1 MINYSAHDIER
12 YLNRQMNAAEMH
24 AFEKAMMDDPFLAD
38 AVDGYRTV
46 VPQQNIQHDLELL
59 QQRINNKKENGKVI
73 TGFFRPWMQMA
84 AVAVILLAG
93 AITAYRLLN
102 KPAITD
108 TAVVAEKKQAE
119 PVTPVTPE
127 QTVVDSETVA
137 VNDVQAPINNTPAAP
152 KKKAQTKLPAFSPAE
167 TFAVT
172 DTKPVA
178 SDTAKTN
185 VAVNTT
191 AAVAAAPPVAA
202 ANEMQQNS
210 NKAAKMEMKARS
222 APVKLNRF
230 AGVVV
235 DENNQPLP
243 FANIVEVKSG
253 VGTYAD
259 VKGNFIMVAGDS
271 VLSIETR
278 SVGYSTANVQIHTNN
293 QHKIVLRDEAVSYGY
308 LSKEQ
313 LFERNKQ
320 RNSSRMKEELNEME
334 SEPLDGWDNYS
345 TYVLNNTRNSRF
357 TDDKVRL
364 QDKTSVKEVEVSF
377 DVLPDGN
384 IANFKVE
391 RSNCTTCNNEA
402 IRVLKDGPK
411 WKSKS
416 GKTERTR
423 FTVQF

>member
-1 MINYSAHDIER
+1 MMNHSAHDIER

-46 VPQQNIQHDLELL
+46 VPQQTIQHDLAEL
-59 QQRINNKKENGKVI
+59 QQRINNKKENGKLI
-73 TGFFRPWMQMA
+73 TGFFKPWMQLA
-84 AVAVILLAG
+84 AVAIILLA
-93 AITAYRLLN
+93 TAVTLYRVLN
-102 KPAITD
+102 KPEVTD
-108 TAVVAEKKQAE
+108 TAVVVPKQTE
-119 PVTPVTPE
+119 
-127 QTVVDSETVA
+127 
-137 VNDVQAPINNTPAAP
+137 PAAP
-152 KKKAQTKLPAFSPAE
+152 VTKKPTKVDSSTIAVADVPVPFVNTPVRPKQEKQATVPSVSPAE
-167 TFAVT
+167 TFAIAE
-172 DTKPVA
+172 TKPVVKD
-178 SDTAKTN
+178 SNSND
-185 VAVNTT
+185 VAMNTT
-191 AAVAAAPPVAA
+191 AAAPPSVAAA
-202 ANEMQQNS
+202 ANEIQQNN
-210 NKAAKMEMKARS
+210 NKAARMQMKAKS
-222 APVKLNRF
+222 VPVKLNRF

-259 VKGNFIMVAGDS
+259 AKGNFVMVAGDS

-278 SVGYSTANVQIHTNN
+278 SVGYSTANVQIRSSN
-293 QHKIVLRDEAVSYGY
+293 QQKIVLRDEAVSYGY

-320 RNSSRMKEELNEME
+320 RNSRMKEELIEME

-357 TDDKVRL
+357 TDEKVRL
-364 QDKTSVKEVEVSF
+364 QDKSSVKEVEVSF

-391 RSNCTTCNNEA
+391 RSNCATCNSEA
-402 IRVLKDGPK
+402 IRVLKEGPK

>member
-12 YLNRQMNAAEMH
+12 YINRQMNAAEMH

-46 VPQQNIQHDLELL
+46 VPQQNIQHDLEQL
-59 QQRINNKKENGKVI
+59 QQHINNKKENGKLI
-73 TGFFRPWMQMA
+73 TGFFKPWMQIA
-84 AVAVILLAG
+84 AVAVILLGG

-102 KPAITD
+102 KPAATD
-108 TAVVAEKKQAE
+108 TVVATEKKQAE
-119 PVTPVTPE
+119 PTTAVTPKTTE
-127 QTVVDSETVA
+127 VDSTTIA
-137 VNDVQAPINNTPAAP
+137 VNDVTPPVIQAPVKP
-152 KKKAQTKLPAFSPAE
+152 KQKTQIKLPAFSPAE

-172 DTKPVA
+172 ETNPVV
-178 SDTAKTN
+178 SDSTKTN
-185 VAVNTT
+185 VAATT
-191 AAVAAAPPVAA
+191 AAAAAAPPVAA
-202 ANEMQQNS
+202 ANDIQLNS
-210 NKAAKMEMKARS
+210 NKPAKMEMKAKS
-222 APVKLNRF
+222 VPVKLNRF

-243 FANIVEVKSG
+243 FANIVEIKSG

-259 VKGNFIMVAGDS
+259 AKGNFIMVAGDS

-278 SVGYSTANVQIHTNN
+278 SVGYSTANVQIHTSN
-293 QHKIVLRDEAVSYGY
+293 QQKIVLRDEAVSYGF

-345 TYVLNNTRNSRF
+345 TYVLNNTRNTRF

-364 QDKTSVKEVEVSF
+364 QDKSTLKEVEVSF
-377 DVLPDGN
+377 DVLPDGT

-391 RSNCTTCNNEA
+391 RSNCVTCNNEA

>member
-1 MINYSAHDIER
+1 
-12 YLNRQMNAAEMH
+12 MH

-46 VPQQNIQHDLELL
+46 VPRQTIQNELTELL
-59 QQRINNKKENGKVI
+59 QRINNKKENGKLI
-73 TGFFRPWMQMA
+73 TGFFKPWMQLA
-84 AVAVILLAG
+84 AVAIILLA
-93 AITAYRLLN
+93 TAVTLYRLLN
-102 KPAITD
+102 KPEVTD
-108 TAVVAEKKQAE
+108 TAIVKPKQTEQTA
-119 PVTPVTPE
+119 PVTTKPTE
-127 QTVVDSETVA
+127 VDSSTIAMADDVPAPVVGTPVSPKQKRKSTVPP
-137 VNDVQAPINNTPAAP
+137 V
-152 KKKAQTKLPAFSPAE
+152 SPAE
-167 TFAVT
+167 TFAIT
-172 DTKPVA
+172 ETKPVVND
-178 SDTAKTN
+178 SSSND
-185 VAVNTT
+185 VAMNTT
-191 AAVAAAPPVAA
+191 AAAPPPVAA

-210 NKAAKMEMKARS
+210 NKAAKMEMKAKS
-222 APVKLNRF
+222 VPVKLNRF

-259 VKGNFIMVAGDS
+259 AKGNFVMVAGDS

-278 SVGYSTANVQIHTNN
+278 SVGYSTANVQIRTSN
-293 QHKIVLRDEAVSYGY
+293 QQKIVLRDEAVTYGN

-320 RNSSRMKEELNEME
+320 RNSRMKEELTEME
-334 SEPLDGWDNYS
+334 SEPIDGWDKYS

-357 TDDKVRL
+357 TDEKIRL
-364 QDKTSVKEVEVSF
+364 QDKSSVKEVEVSF

-384 IANFKVE
+384 ITNFKVE
-391 RSNCTTCNNEA
+391 RSNCATCNNEA
-402 IRVLKDGPK
+402 IRVLKEGPK